1 MSNRT
6 RVFAL
11 AILLAVLPA
20 HAQNVNP
27 EENVVEPEKRQ
38 RIERLLEVTGAL
50 NVAKIMSEAVTR
62 QMTNAISQA
71 RPDIP
76 AEAMNI
82 VAEETNAVISEA
94 MVAQGGFIDLII
106 PVYAKHFSAEELDA
120 LIRFYE
126 SPVGAKTV
134 RVMPQ
139 ITREAMQIGQ
149 TWGQSLGPVI
159 VERVKARFESFQLS
173 WTR

>member
-1 MSNRT
+1 MITRT
-6 RVFAL
+6 CLLAL
-11 AILLAVLPA
+11 AILLAVMPA
-20 HAQNVNP
+20 RAQNVYP
-27 EENVVEPEKRQ
+27 EESVVALDKRQ

-50 NVAKIMSEAVTR
+50 NIAKIMSEAVTR
-62 QMTNAISQA
+62 QMSNAISQA

-76 AEAMNI
+76 AEVMDI

-94 MVAQGGFIDLII
+94 MVAKGGFIDLII
-106 PVYAKHFSAEELDA
+106 PIYAKRFSNDELDG
-120 LIRFYE
+120 LISFYE

-149 TWGQSLGPVI
+149 TWGQSLGPII
-159 VERVKARFESFQLS
+159 VERVKIRFEEKGYQL
-173 WTR
+173 

>member
-1 MSNRT
+1 MMTRT
-6 RVFAL
+6 CLLAL
-11 AILLAVLPA
+11 ALLLATLPL
-20 HAQNVNP
+20 HAQNV
-27 EENVVEPEKRQ
+27 EPEQSVVTPEKSQ

-50 NVAKIMSEAVTR
+50 NIAKMMSEAVTR

-94 MVAQGGFIDLII
+94 MVAKGGFIDLII
-106 PVYAKHFSAEELDA
+106 PVYAKHFSTDELDA
-120 LIRFYE
+120 LIAFYE
-126 SPVGAKTV
+126 SPVGSKTV

-149 TWGQSLGPVI
+149 AWGQSLGPTI
-159 VERVKARFESFQLS
+159 VERVKVRFEEKGYQL
-173 WTR
+173 